1 MFLSVITYFYL
12 FLIYLLTGQTTEP
25 ILSKKNS
32 EIVIDSVINA
42 LPKEGLFIKTRFF
55 LSNAKGYY
63 LLNDFSN
70 TLREIDSAIK
80 YVSPLTHPID
90 FRRIINYGVNI
101 SNLHSNYKKKIQYL
115 EILTKSGICRDV
127 SADLGNIY
135 IQIADCYLNIHLYEK
150 SIYYCNK
157 AYPIFKKENDI
168 KSLVHLYIKMYNNLF
183 LYSNDSTGYEYI
195 EIAQKIADSTKDSL
209 LQSELKFNIG
219 KYYYRNKQYSNA
231 IYYYRVARDLVT
243 KKGSDQE
250 IIIAIFQHLAYTY
263 MQDSVEHA
271 CSLNNYILTSSLK
284 NNKLPLLGNA
294 YLGKANCFAKKGQ
307 KDSAEYYLDLS
318 EHYRLLYGKP
328 ESSQGYYY
336 KMYEVSLIAKSYE
349 RALRYLNTSYNQKLE
364 SISQNN
370 DSILMM
376 NRMQL
381 DYKIQRD
388 KINELKFINQ
398 SYKKSS
404 IIRRYIAI
412 FIILILLIAI
422 TTILV
427 TEKRHHYIFSIY
439 KLFRKIRQK
448 ITKSENDSLLIRDEE
463 LIYERIKK
471 LLAEKKIYRDSDLS
485 LQKLS
490 SILDT
495 NTTYLSIIINKKFGD
510 PFKTVLN
517 RFRIEEAKN
526 ILSSDQ
532 INRYTIDGIAKS
544 VGYNSR
550 SAFYSSFRQIT
561 GMSPKEFLLQGKR

>member
-1 MFLSVITYFYL
+1 MFQPVITYFYL

-25 ILSKKNS
+25 ILSNKNS
-32 EIVIDSVINA
+32 EIVIDTVVNA
-42 LPKEGLFIKTRFF
+42 LPNDGLFIKPRFF
-55 LSNAKGYY
+55 LNKAKGYY

-70 TLREIDSAIK
+70 TLREIDSAIF
-80 YVSPLTHPID
+80 YISPQFYPVH
-90 FRRIINYGVNI
+90 FRRIINCGINI
-101 SNLHSNYKKKIQYL
+101 CNLHSNYKKKIQYL

-135 IQIADCYLNIHLYEK
+135 IQIADCYLNIHLYDK
-150 SIYYCNK
+150 SVYYCNK
-157 AYPIFKKENDI
+157 AYPILQKENDI
-168 KSLVHLYIKMYNNLF
+168 RNLVHLYIEMFNNLS
-183 LYSNDSTGYEYI
+183 LNSNDSTGFEYI
-195 EIAQKIADSTKDSL
+195 EIAQTIADNTNDSL
-209 LQSELKFNIG
+209 LKSDLKFNIG

-243 KKGSDQE
+243 EKGSDQE
-250 IIIAIFQHLAYTY
+250 IIIAIYQHLAYTY
-263 MQDSVEHA
+263 LQDSVEQA
-271 CSLNNYILTSSLK
+271 CSLNNYILTNSLK

-364 SISQNN
+364 SISKNN
-370 DSILMM
+370 DSILMI
-376 NRMQL
+376 NRMKL
-381 DYKIQRD
+381 DYKIQKD
-388 KINELKFINQ
+388 KINELSIINQ
-398 SYKKSS
+398 NYKHSS
-404 IIRRYIAI
+404 DVRRYIAVFTI
-412 FIILILLIAI
+412 FILLTGIITILII
-422 TTILV
+422 
-427 TEKRHHYIFSIY
+427 ENKRHYLFS
-439 KLFRKIRQK
+439 LFESFRRIKQK
-448 ITKSENDSLLIRDEE
+448 ITKSDKNSLHIKGEEFISENLKMLFIES
-463 LIYERIKK
+463 
-471 LLAEKKIYRDSDLS
+471 KIYRDSDLS

-495 NTTYLSIIINKKFGD
+495 NTTYLSIIINKKYGE

-526 ILSSDQ
+526 ILTTDQ

-544 VGYNSR
+544 VGYKSR
-550 SAFYSSFRQIT
+550 SAFYSSFHQIT
-561 GMSPKEFLLQGKR
+561 GMSPTEFLLQKKR

>member
-1 MFLSVITYFYL
+1 MFQSCITYFYL

-25 ILSKKNS
+25 VSSKKNS

-42 LPKEGLFIKTRFF
+42 LPKDGLFIKTRFF
-55 LSNAKGYY
+55 LNKAKGYY

-80 YVSPLTHPID
+80 FVSPQIYPID
-90 FRRIINYGVNI
+90 FRRIINCGVNI
-101 SNLHSNYKKKIQYL
+101 SNLHSNYKKKLQYL
-115 EILTKSGICRDV
+115 EILTKSGICRDD

-150 SIYYCNK
+150 SVYYCNK
-157 AYPIFKKENDI
+157 AYPILKKENDV
-168 KSLVHLYIKMYNNLF
+168 KNLVHLYIKMYNNLS
-183 LYSNDSTGYEYI
+183 LNSNDSTGYEYI
-195 EIAQKIADSTKDSL
+195 EIAQKIADSSNDSL

-243 KKGSDQE
+243 EKGSDQE

-263 MQDSVEHA
+263 MQDSVEQA
-271 CSLNNYILTSSLK
+271 CSLNKYILTNSLK

-349 RALRYLNTSYNQKLE
+349 RALKYLNTSYNQKLE
-364 SISQNN
+364 SISKNN

-376 NRMQL
+376 NRMKL
-381 DYKIQRD
+381 DYKIQKD
-388 KINELKFINQ
+388 KINELNNINQ
-398 SYKKSS
+398 NYKHSS
-404 IIRRYIAI
+404 DVRRYIAVFTI
-412 FIILILLIAI
+412 FILLTGII
-422 TTILV
+422 TILV
-427 TEKRHHYIFSIY
+427 AENKRHYLFS
-439 KLFRKIRQK
+439 LFESFRRIKQK
-448 ITKSENDSLLIRDEE
+448 ITKSDKNSLHIKGEEFISENLKMLFIES
-463 LIYERIKK
+463 
-471 LLAEKKIYRDSDLS
+471 KIYRDSDLS

-495 NTTYLSIIINKKFGD
+495 NTTYLSIIINKKFGESY
-510 PFKTVLN
+510 KSLLN
-517 RFRIEEAKN
+517 RFRIEEAMN

-550 SAFYSSFRQIT
+550 SAFYSSFHQIT
-561 GMSPKEFLLQGKR
+561 GMSPKEFLLQKKR